1 MIIARPKL
9 KKHSKVLITLN
20 VALYSLIML
29 NEMCCTIDADTL
41 IKKADLAMYE
51 AKRAGGKGHKVYQ
64 IN

>member
-1 MIIARPKL
+1 
-9 KKHSKVLITLN
+9 
-20 VALYSLIML
+20 ML